1 MKEKIRTLPQLLPA
15 LEKLRR
21 SGKKVVFTNGC
32 FDLLHAGHVRYLRQ
46 ARAAGDLLVVG
57 LNSDRSVKGLKGEG
71 RPLVPEAE
79 RAELLAALE
88 MVDYVVIFDQ
98 PTPRDLIVALGPEVL
113 VKGGDW
119 KREEIAGAEEVEAAG
134 GRVLIVPLVPG
145 RSTSALLEKIIEQG
159 RSRVEI

>member
-1 MKEKIRTLPQLLPA
+1 MKDKIRTLPRLLPV

-32 FDLLHAGHVRYLRQ
+32 FDLIHAGHVRYLRR

-98 PTPRDLIVALGPEVL
+98 PTPRDLIVALRPEVL

-119 KREEIAGAEEVEAAG
+119 KRDQIAGADEVEAAG
-134 GRVLIVPLVPG
+134 GRVLIVPLVAG
-145 RSTSALLEKIIEQG
+145 RSTSSLIEKIIEQG